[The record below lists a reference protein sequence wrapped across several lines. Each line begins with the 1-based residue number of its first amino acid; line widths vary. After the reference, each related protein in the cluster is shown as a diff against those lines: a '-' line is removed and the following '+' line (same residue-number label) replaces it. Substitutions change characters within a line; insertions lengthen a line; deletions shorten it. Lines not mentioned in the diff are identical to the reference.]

1 MSNTKPSNT
10 KPSTKAKGISLHIG
24 LNRVDP
30 AHYQGWS
37 GDLQGCENDANDLAA
52 IAKGAG
58 FTASL
63 LLTEAGTTAAVQRG
77 IGAAAS
83 QLEADDFFL
92 LTYSG
97 HGGQVPDASADE
109 ADRTDETWVLYDRQ
123 LVDDELYEM
132 WSQFAPG
139 VRILVLSDSCHSG
152 TAIREEPGGVT
163 NPHAP
168 RTMPK
173 AQALAV
179 YEANK
184 ALYDAI
190 ERTVPSV
197 GTAEV
202 GAHVLLLSGCQDD
215 QTSADGARNGLFT
228 QTLLGVWDGGHYTG
242 GYKKFYNDVVAKM
255 PPWQQPNWMTV
266 GPPSAGF
273 QRRKPFTI

>member
-1 MSNTKPSNT
+1 MT
-10 KPSTKAKGISLHIG
+10 TKANGISLHIG

-30 AHYQGWS
+30 AHYQGWA
-37 GDLQGCENDANDLAA
+37 GALQGCENDANDLAA
-52 IAKGAG
+52 VAKQAG
-58 FTASL
+58 FAESV
-63 LLTEAGTTAAVQRG
+63 LLTDAGTTDAVKRG
-77 IGAAAS
+77 ISAAAS
-83 QLEADDFFL
+83 QLRAGDFFF

-97 HGGQVPDASADE
+97 HGGQVPDTTADE
-109 ADRTDETWVLYDRQ
+109 PDHEDETWVLFDRQ
-123 LVDDELYEM
+123 LVDDELYQL
-132 WSQFAPG
+132 WSQFLPG

-152 TAIREEPGGVT
+152 TAVREEPGGAPD
-163 NPHAP
+163 PHAP

-184 ALYDAI
+184 AMYDAI
-190 ERTVPSV
+190 ERTVPPSSS
-197 GTAEV
+197 ADV

-228 QTLLGVWDGGHYTG
+228 QTLLGVWDAGNYKG

-255 PPWQQPNWMTV
+255 PPWQKPNWMTV
-266 GPPSAGF
+266 GPASAGF